1 MAVSGAGRP
10 RFGRGSGSIL
20 GPGMLAGVLAVL
32 LVACAAERDQ
42 ETARPSAPSSTVV
55 ALACGSTS
63 GSPNRLGPDLVAV
76 RDTFVE
82 AARLP
87 TGTPYPDYRVACGE
101 LAATGAE
108 VPASWRD
115 SGRDA
120 TNFTAGPDLLAPV
133 DTQPVVGVQVAR
145 YVGEPISPQSIIE
158 GAAEGSLENGQR
170 QPPRRG
176 ATVLDGCAEG
186 PSLPF
191 AHGGYTGE
199 TQLFVDCDDERRGWL
214 IMAAYPDNGDK
225 YQIQVIG
232 QALTSADADALVRTL
247 GTVRVDEARIPGLQL
262 PPLPLPTE
270 TPADP
275 APGGQ

>member
-1 MAVSGAGRP
+1 MAMSGAGRP
-10 RFGRGSGSIL
+10 RFGRGSGSIV
-20 GPGMLAGVLAVL
+20 GSGILASVLAVL

-42 ETARPSAPSSTVV
+42 ETARASASSSTVV
-55 ALACGSTS
+55 ALACGSAS
-63 GSPNRLGPDLVAV
+63 GSPNRLDPDLVAV
-76 RDTFVE
+76 RDTLVE

-87 TGTPYPDYRVACGE
+87 VGTPYPEYRVACGD
-101 LAATGAE
+101 LAATGAD

-115 SGRDA
+115 SVVDA

-133 DTQPVVGVQVAR
+133 DTEPVVGVQVAR

-176 ATVLDGCAEG
+176 ATVLEGCAEG
-186 PSLPF
+186 PSLRF

-199 TQLFVDCDDERRGWL
+199 TQFFVDCDGERRGWL
-214 IMAAYPDNGDK
+214 IMAAFPDNGDK
-225 YQIQVIG
+225 YQVQVIG

-247 GTVRVDEARIPGLQL
+247 GTVRVDQGRIPGLQL
-262 PPLPLPTE
+262 PPLPQPTQ
-270 TPADP
+270 TTTDP